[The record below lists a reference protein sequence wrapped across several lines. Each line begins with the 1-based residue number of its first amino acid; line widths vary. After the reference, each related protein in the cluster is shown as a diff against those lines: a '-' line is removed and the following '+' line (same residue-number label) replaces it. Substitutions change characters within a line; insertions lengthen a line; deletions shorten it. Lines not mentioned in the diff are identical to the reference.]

1 MINEMDNEL
10 QALLEA
16 SADVQLGEFTNVPDG
31 VYEAEIYAVEFCE
44 SKNGNFMFKWEFI
57 YTKDYEGQ
65 HEWKYTVLN
74 KPENMK
80 RLITDLQ
87 KFGIDCTSMTTIR
100 SELEHLLDVPVELT
114 IKTSVSKANGNEYRN
129 ISVNPLN

>member
-1 MINEMDNEL
+1 MINEMDMEL
-10 QALLEA
+10 QSLLEA

-31 VYEAEIYAVEFCE
+31 TYEAEIYAVEFCE
-44 SKNGNFMFKWEFI
+44 SKSRNFMFKWEFI

-65 HEWKYTVLN
+65 REWKYTVLN

-80 RLITDLQ
+80 RLVTDLE
-87 KFGIDCTSMTTIR
+87 KFGINCSSMASIR